1 MNGGRAFAATLCAD
15 IAAGLPPGVAG
26 VSPRATVGA
35 ANSTTPA
42 TADAAVD
49 AIANSAADSANSV
62 ADSVSPAIANSA
74 DSADSVSPTTADST
88 ADSAVD
94 TTAAPTAAPTAE
106 IVICPPHVLIPAVVE
121 ALAGSAIQVG
131 AQDVDAADDGAF
143 TGQISARMLADA
155 GCGYVIVG
163 HSERRA
169 LYAESDES
177 AARKAVAAL
186 AFGLRPIL
194 CVGETRDQREAGDT
208 EAALGRQVDAL
219 LAALDG
225 VDAKAQATRAE
236 IVIAYE
242 PVWAIGS
249 GLTAT
254 PAQAQDAHHFIRAR
268 LAAFDARLADCR
280 IVYGGSMKPGNAAGL
295 LAQPDID
302 GGLIGGASLN
312 AADFLAICKAAT
324 VAAVAGAV
332 TVDAAGTVATEAASA
347 VENAAPE
354 ATTAATV
361 ATATAA

>member
-1 MNGGRAFAATLCAD
+1 MNGGRAFAAALCAD
-15 IAAGLPPGVAG
+15 IAAGLSPGAAAG
-26 VSPRATVGA
+26 DTDSSTPTAADSATPVA
-35 ANSTTPA
+35 ANS
-42 TADAAVD
+42 AVD
-49 AIANSAADSANSV
+49 AIADSAADSANS
-62 ADSVSPAIANSA
+62 ATPAAANSA
-74 DSADSVSPTTADST
+74 GDAN
-88 ADSAVD
+88 SAVD
-94 TTAAPTAAPTAE
+94 TTADAIAAPTAE
-106 IVICPPHVLIPAVVE
+106 IVICPPHILIAGVVE

-143 TGQISARMLADA
+143 TGQTSARMLADA
-155 GCGYVIVG
+155 GCDYVIVG

-208 EAALGRQVDAL
+208 EAVLGRQVDAL

-225 VDAKAQATRAE
+225 ADAKAQSARAE

-242 PVWAIGS
+242 PVWAIGT

-254 PAQAQDAHHFIRAR
+254 PAQAQHAHHFIRAR

-280 IVYGGSMKPGNAAGL
+280 IVYGGSMKPTNAAGL

-324 VAAVAGAV
+324 VAAAAGAV
-332 TVDAAGTVATEAASA
+332 TVDACTVAVDAAA
-347 VENAAPE
+347 AENTGVAE
-354 ATTAATV
+354 NTATGASTATP
-361 ATATAA
+361 ATAA

>member
-1 MNGGRAFAATLCAD
+1 MNGARAFAATLCAD
-15 IAAGLPPGVAG
+15 IAAGL
-26 VSPRATVGA
+26 SPRATVGDTD
-35 ANSTTPA
+35 SSTPA
-42 TADAAVD
+42 A
-49 AIANSAADSANSV
+49 ANSAADSAV
-62 ADSVSPAIANSA
+62 DAIA
-74 DSADSVSPTTADST
+74 DSAADS
-88 ADSAVD
+88 
-94 TTAAPTAAPTAE
+94 TTAAPVAE
-106 IVICPPHVLIPAVVE
+106 IVICPPHVLIAGVVD

-143 TGQISARMLADA
+143 TGQTSARMLADA

-169 LYAESDES
+169 LYAESDEL

-194 CVGETRDQREAGDT
+194 CVGETRAQREAGDT
-208 EAALGRQVDAL
+208 EAVLGRQVDAL

-225 VDAKAQATRAE
+225 VDAKAQATRTE

-242 PVWAIGS
+242 PVWAIGT

-324 VAAVAGAV
+324 VAAAAGAV
-332 TVDAAGTVATEAASA
+332 TGDAAGAVAGAAK
-347 VENAAPE
+347 NAGAG
-354 ATTAATV
+354 ATTASTA
-361 ATATAA
+361 APATAA

>member
-15 IAAGLPPGVAG
+15 IAAGLSPGAAG
-26 VSPRATVGA
+26 VSPRATVGDA
-35 ANSTTPA
+35 DSSTSTTANSVSPA
-42 TADAAVD
+42 T
-49 AIANSAADSANSV
+49 ADSANSV
-62 ADSVSPAIANSA
+62 ADSVSPTTANSA
-74 DSADSVSPTTADST
+74 GGADSAGDVAP
-88 ADSAVD
+88 AVD
-94 TTAAPTAAPTAE
+94 TTTDATAAPVAE
-106 IVICPPHVLIPAVVE
+106 IVICPPHVLIAGVVE

-143 TGQISARMLADA
+143 TGQTSARMLADA

-186 AFGLRPIL
+186 AFGLRPLL

-208 EAALGRQVDAL
+208 EAVLGRQVDAL
-219 LAALDG
+219 LTALDG
-225 VDAKAQATRAE
+225 VDASARAG

-242 PVWAIGS
+242 PVWAIGT

-254 PAQAQDAHHFIRAR
+254 PEQAQDAHHFIRAR

-295 LAQPDID
+295 LAQPDLD

-324 VAAVAGAV
+324 VAG
-332 TVDAAGTVATEAASA
+332 VATGAAKNVGA
-347 VENAAPE
+347 DTAENTGVAENAA
-354 ATTAATV
+354 TTTSTV
-361 ATATAA
+361 ATAPATAA

>member
-15 IAAGLPPGVAG
+15 IAAGL
-26 VSPRATVGA
+26 SPGA
-35 ANSTTPA
+35 AGGDTDSSTP
-42 TADAAVD
+42 TA
-49 AIANSAADSANSV
+49 
-62 ADSVSPAIANSA
+62 
-74 DSADSVSPTTADST
+74 ADSVSPTTAN
-88 ADSAVD
+88 SAVD
-94 TTAAPTAAPTAE
+94 TTAAPIAAPVAE
-106 IVICPPHVLIPAVVE
+106 IVICPPHVLIAGVVE
-121 ALAGSAIQVG
+121 ALAGSAIRVG

-169 LYAESDES
+169 LYAESDEL

-186 AFGLRPIL
+186 AFGLRPLL

-208 EAALGRQVDAL
+208 EAVLGRQVDAL

-225 VDAKAQATRAE
+225 VDANARAE

-254 PAQAQDAHHFIRAR
+254 PEQAQDAHHFIRAR

-324 VAAVAGAV
+324 VAAAAGA
-332 TVDAAGTVATEAASA
+332 AKNAGADTA
-347 VENAAPE
+347 ENAGAG
-354 ATTAATV
+354 ATTASTA
-361 ATATAA
+361 APATAA

>member
-1 MNGGRAFAATLCAD
+1 MRRNLVAGNWKMNGGRAFAAALCAD
-15 IAAGLPPGVAG
+15 IAAGLSPGAAG
-26 VSPRATVGA
+26 VSPRAAAGDADSSTSTT
-35 ANSTTPA
+35 ANSAAPT
-42 TADAAVD
+42 TADFADSDPPTTAAP
-49 AIANSAADSANSV
+49 AIANSAAK
-62 ADSVSPAIANSA
+62 SA
-74 DSADSVSPTTADST
+74 DA
-88 ADSAVD
+88 AVD
-94 TTAAPTAAPTAE
+94 TTAAPTAAPTTE
-106 IVICPPHVLIPAVVE
+106 IVICPPHVLIAGVVD

-143 TGQISARMLADA
+143 TGQTSARMLADA

-169 LYAESDES
+169 LYAESDEL

-186 AFGLRPIL
+186 AFGLRPLL

-208 EAALGRQVDAL
+208 EAVLGRQVDAL

-225 VDAKAQATRAE
+225 ADAKAQATRAE

-254 PAQAQDAHHFIRAR
+254 PAQAQHTHHFIRAR

-280 IVYGGSMKPGNAAGL
+280 IVYGGSMKPTNAAGL

-302 GGLIGGASLN
+302 GGLIGGASLD

-324 VAAVAGAV
+324 VAA
-332 TVDAAGTVATEAASA
+332 GTVAGVAKNAGAGATTAGAAA
-347 VENAAPE
+347 VENAA
-354 ATTAATV
+354 
-361 ATATAA
+361 TATAA

>member
-1 MNGGRAFAATLCAD
+1 LVAGNWKMNGARAFASTLCAD
-15 IAAGLPPGVAG
+15 IAAGLSPGVAAG
-26 VSPRATVGA
+26 
-35 ANSTTPA
+35 
-42 TADAAVD
+42 D
-49 AIANSAADSANSV
+49 ADSAT
-62 ADSVSPAIANSA
+62 
-74 DSADSVSPTTADST
+74 PTTADSSTPTT
-88 ADSAVD
+88 ANSAANSTAAPAVDAAVD
-94 TTAAPTAAPTAE
+94 TTADSTAE
-106 IVICPPHVLIPAVVE
+106 IVICPPHVLIAGVVE

-143 TGQISARMLADA
+143 TGQTSARMLADA

-169 LYAESDES
+169 LYAESDEL

-186 AFGLRPIL
+186 AFGLRPLL

-208 EAALGRQVDAL
+208 EAVLGRQVDAL

-225 VDAKAQATRAE
+225 ADESARAARAE

-242 PVWAIGS
+242 PVWAIGT

-254 PAQAQDAHHFIRAR
+254 PAQAQHAHHFIRAR

-324 VAAVAGAV
+324 VAAAAGAV
-332 TVDAAGTVATEAASA
+332 TVDAAGAAKNA
-347 VENAAPE
+347 GADTAENAVAG

-361 ATATAA
+361 APATAA

>member
-1 MNGGRAFAATLCAD
+1 MNGGRAFAAALCAD
-15 IAAGLPPGVAG
+15 IAAGLSPG
-26 VSPRATVGA
+26 ATVGD
-35 ANSTTPA
+35 ANSSTSTAADSAAPTAADFANSVSPA
-42 TADAAVD
+42 ITDSAADAAVD
-49 AIANSAADSANSV
+49 AVANSASDADSA
-62 ADSVSPAIANSA
+62 APTAGDANSA
-74 DSADSVSPTTADST
+74 TPTTAN
-88 ADSAVD
+88 SAVD
-94 TTAAPTAAPTAE
+94 TTAAPIAAPAE
-106 IVICPPHVLIPAVVE
+106 IVICPPHVLIAGVVD

-143 TGQISARMLADA
+143 TGQTSARMLADA

-169 LYAESDES
+169 LYAESDEL

-194 CVGETRDQREAGDT
+194 CVGETRAQREAGDT
-208 EAALGRQVDAL
+208 EAVLGRQVDAL

-225 VDAKAQATRAE
+225 VDANTRAE

-254 PAQAQDAHHFIRAR
+254 PEQAQRAHHFIRAR

-324 VAAVAGAV
+324 VAAAAGAV
-332 TVDAAGTVATEAASA
+332 TVDVAGVAAGTVTAEAAT
-347 VENAAPE
+347 
-354 ATTAATV
+354 ATTAAP
-361 ATATAA
+361 ATAA

>member
-1 MNGGRAFAATLCAD
+1 VNDGGDDKRHAA
-15 IAAGLPPGVAG
+15 LPPACHQVFQVEELHAE
-26 VSPRATVGA
+26 A
-35 ANSTTPA
+35 
-42 TADAAVD
+42 
-49 AIANSAADSANSV
+49 AADSANSAV
-62 ADSVSPAIANSA
+62 DATADSVAAA
-74 DSADSVSPTTADST
+74 
-88 ADSAVD
+88 
-94 TTAAPTAAPTAE
+94 TAAPAAE
-106 IVICPPHVLIPAVVE
+106 IVICPPHVLIAGVVD
-121 ALAGSAIQVG
+121 ALAGSAIRVG

-169 LYAESDES
+169 LYAESDEL

-186 AFGLRPIL
+186 AFGLRPLL

-208 EAALGRQVDAL
+208 EAVLGRQVDAL

-225 VDAKAQATRAE
+225 VDASARAE

-242 PVWAIGS
+242 PVWAIGT

-254 PAQAQDAHHFIRAR
+254 PEQAQDAHHFIRAR

-324 VAAVAGAV
+324 VAAGVV
-332 TVDAAGTVATEAASA
+332 TVEVAGTVAGAA
-347 VENAAPE
+347 ENAAAE
-354 ATTAATV
+354 ATTAT
-361 ATATAA
+361 TATAA

>member
-1 MNGGRAFAATLCAD
+1 VRRNLVAGNWKMNGGRAFAATLCAD
-15 IAAGLPPGVAG
+15 IAAGLSPGVAAG
-26 VSPRATVGA
+26 DTDSSTPTT
-35 ANSTTPA
+35 ANS
-42 TADAAVD
+42 AVD
-49 AIANSAADSANSV
+49 TIANSAVD
-62 ADSVSPAIANSA
+62 
-74 DSADSVSPTTADST
+74 TTT
-88 ADSAVD
+88 D
-94 TTAAPTAAPTAE
+94 TTAAPTTE
-106 IVICPPHVLIPAVVE
+106 IVICPPHVLIAGVVD

-143 TGQISARMLADA
+143 TGQTSARMLADA

-169 LYAESDES
+169 LYAESDEL

-186 AFGLRPIL
+186 AFGLRPLL
-194 CVGETRDQREAGDT
+194 CVGETRAQREAGDT
-208 EAALGRQVDAL
+208 EAVLGRQVDAL

-225 VDAKAQATRAE
+225 VDANARAE

-242 PVWAIGS
+242 PVWAIGT

-254 PAQAQDAHHFIRAR
+254 PEQAQHAHHFIRAR
-268 LAAFDARLADCR
+268 LAAFDARLAACR

-324 VAAVAGAV
+324 VAAAAGVAENAGA
-332 TVDAAGTVATEAASA
+332 
-347 VENAAPE
+347 ENAAAT
-354 ATTAATV
+354 ATTASTV
-361 ATATAA
+361 APATAA